1 LSPGSFRQLVTQR
14 STTFDG
20 GRGDDRRNR
29 LYDAIMTSPMVRRGA
44 RERSRAQN
52 DTPEEVNEATQELI
66 GRDDGAK
73 RPASRRRDEHVVHD
87 DDRSH
92 VHVSRASARGV
103 GFGDVPL
110 MCASEIAVP
119 GAMARV
125 VRIMMHVYSSRAR
138 SEIHHVYLRH
148 AQSLRDDL
156 PE

>member
-1 LSPGSFRQLVTQR
+1 
-14 STTFDG
+14 
-20 GRGDDRRNR
+20 
-29 LYDAIMTSPMVRRGA
+29 MTSPMLHAIRGA
-44 RERSRAQN
+44 STCSV
-52 DTPEEVNEATQELI
+52 DTPEEITVVTQELI
-66 GRDDGAK
+66 VAMLTRNDL
-73 RPASRRRDEHVVHD
+73 HHD
-87 DDRSH
+87 D
-92 VHVSRASARGV
+92 VVSVLFTTTPDLTSMFPAASARGV

>member
-1 LSPGSFRQLVTQR
+1 
-14 STTFDG
+14 
-20 GRGDDRRNR
+20 
-29 LYDAIMTSPMVRRGA
+29 MTSPMLHAIRGA
-44 RERSRAQN
+44 STCSV
-52 DTPEEVNEATQELI
+52 DTPEEITVVTQELI
-66 GRDDGAK
+66 VAMLTRNDL
-73 RPASRRRDEHVVHD
+73 HHD
-87 DDRSH
+87 D
-92 VHVSRASARGV
+92 VVSVLFTTTPDLTSMFPAASARGV

-119 GAMARV
+119 RAMARV

>member
-1 LSPGSFRQLVTQR
+1 
-14 STTFDG
+14 
-20 GRGDDRRNR
+20 
-29 LYDAIMTSPMVRRGA
+29 MV
-44 RERSRAQN
+44 
-52 DTPEEVNEATQELI
+52 TQELI
-66 GRDDGAK
+66 VAMLTRNDL
-73 RPASRRRDEHVVHD
+73 HHD
-87 DDRSH
+87 D
-92 VHVSRASARGV
+92 VVSVLFTTTPDLTSMFPAASARGV

-119 GAMARV
+119 RAMARV